1 MAKILPAGA
10 NVDLNLGKD
19 PMDRLVQ
26 TVDLA
31 LKVGGAFQQAQER
44 RQVKREQDALGVG
57 SLANELIN
65 KASSGAEIN
74 HALSLM
80 ENVDTSNLSAST
92 QSFYQAAKSSGNSR
106 LSQINEIQSL
116 GNEIATFV
124 TQPLID
130 GKTFTQ
136 LNKEEIVNYYNQT
149 NELDSAFEETMN
161 NLAKIKRFK
170 LLTEGSNNKN
180 MKFTGFG
187 GKQMSASEF
196 IVDVDN
202 YSSSKNVFIQ
212 ASVYDNEL
220 LPEEAIFV
228 MTGDRDSYNQ
238 RKKQRD
244 KEFQSFKKDYDAKI
258 KSINSTI
265 NQINTDALKNKNNY
279 TELVLNNENKQTFVS
294 SFGQLYP
301 DVSISTD
308 IDEAYEQATQYMTN
322 INLSPEELIKNLNQ
336 QKTALEG
343 ERLIVSKEAKG
354 WGFRYFEPIDVSM
367 FENANKDGGT
377 ADVGTS
383 FMDNFKKGVVPPD
396 IKITLPEL
404 KKYNFDNSTIK
415 TEDKKED
422 MPLNAG
428 TTSIITNVMKKYEG
442 INQDTNPN
450 LVEVNNLYA
459 IKFGDRAE
467 SYGAKDS
474 GIQASDGGTFASFNS
489 LEEAD
494 IAASKIVADM
504 LDKDAKGDLKTF
516 IGNYIGATPENPKTD
531 EINTRYNEI
540 VELSTAL
547 PKTEVKPLTSK
558 EINPKALDRAERMF
572 LNWKTTIE
580 KSIDSTKNK
589 IESIENKIA
598 QIEKNTKTKEGSLT
612 TKEKQVLKTKQ
623 KFKKQLKTL
632 KDDLRSE
639 TEKLKN
645 TDIDNWY
652 NNFATKLEVDRLI
665 KIGAGNPKQE
675 VEEDAF
681 LKGIADTKGI
691 PSLDEGIF
699 KTLYDELRPGSP
711 LRNR

>member
-80 ENVDTSNLSAST
+80 ENIDTSNLSAST

-238 RKKQRD
+238 RKNQRD
-244 KEFQSFKKDYDAKI
+244 KEFQSFKKDYDVKI

-301 DVSISTD
+301 DVPISTD

-367 FENANKDGGT
+367 FENANKDGNNNNENLDDGNQISKTTEDSLANQGVEPLNVETTEESEEKQRIRKEWNTYT
-377 ADVGTS
+377 AEQKNEYNNDFDTFYNKVTAPAGGETIDTNLNES
-383 FMDNFKKGVVPPD
+383 QLKQAKPQFKKWQ
-396 IKITLPEL
+396 
-404 KKYNFDNSTIK
+404 N
-415 TEDKKED
+415 
-422 MPLNAG
+422 
-428 TTSIITNVMKKYEG
+428 
-442 INQDTNPN
+442 
-450 LVEVNNLYA
+450 
-459 IKFGDRAE
+459 
-467 SYGAKDS
+467 
-474 GIQASDGGTFASFNS
+474 
-489 LEEAD
+489 
-494 IAASKIVADM
+494 
-504 LDKDAKGDLKTF
+504 
-516 IGNYIGATPENPKTD
+516 
-531 EINTRYNEI
+531 
-540 VELSTAL
+540 
-547 PKTEVKPLTSK
+547 
-558 EINPKALDRAERMF
+558 
-572 LNWKTTIE
+572 
-580 KSIDSTKNK
+580 
-589 IESIENKIA
+589 
-598 QIEKNTKTKEGSLT
+598 
-612 TKEKQVLKTKQ
+612 
-623 KFKKQLKTL
+623 
-632 KDDLRSE
+632 
-639 TEKLKN
+639 KLKN
-645 TDIDNWY
+645 EIAITKKNIKDRTREMNQMTSFNKKSLQIQKNKLSLQIKNLQDSLAKKENLLDTTDINVWFNTIASDMNVEQIKTGKSNAELVQNY
-652 NNFATKLEVDRLI
+652 FANK
-665 KIGAGNPKQE
+665 
-675 VEEDAF
+675 
-681 LKGIADTKGI
+681 
-691 PSLDEGIF
+691 
-699 KTLYDELRPGSP
+699 
-711 LRNR
+711 

>member
-80 ENVDTSNLSAST
+80 ENIDTSNLSAST

-238 RKKQRD
+238 RKNQRD
-244 KEFQSFKKDYDAKI
+244 KEFQSFKKDYDVKI

-301 DVSISTD
+301 DVPISTD

-367 FENANKDGGT
+367 FENANKDGNNNNENLDDGNQISKT
-377 ADVGTS
+377 
-383 FMDNFKKGVVPPD
+383 
-396 IKITLPEL
+396 
-404 KKYNFDNSTIK
+404 
-415 TEDKKED
+415 TEDSLANQDVE
-422 MPLNAG
+422 PLNVE
-428 TTSIITNVMKKYEG
+428 TTE
-442 INQDTNPN
+442 
-450 LVEVNNLYA
+450 
-459 IKFGDRAE
+459 E
-467 SYGAKDS
+467 S
-474 GIQASDGGTFASFNS
+474 
-489 LEEAD
+489 
-494 IAASKIVADM
+494 
-504 LDKDAKGDLKTF
+504 
-516 IGNYIGATPENPKTD
+516 
-531 EINTRYNEI
+531 
-540 VELSTAL
+540 
-547 PKTEVKPLTSK
+547 
-558 EINPKALDRAERMF
+558 
-572 LNWKTTIE
+572 
-580 KSIDSTKNK
+580 
-589 IESIENKIA
+589 
-598 QIEKNTKTKEGSLT
+598 
-612 TKEKQVLKTKQ
+612 KEKQRIRKEWNTYTAEQKNEYNNDFDTFYNKVTAPAGGETIDTNLNESQLKQAKPQ
-623 KFKKQLKTL
+623 FKKWQ
-632 KDDLRSE
+632 D
-639 TEKLKN
+639 KLKN
-645 TDIDNWY
+645 EIAITKKNIKDRTREMNQMTSFNKKSLQIQKNKLSLQIKNLQDSLAKKENLLDTTDINVWFNTIASDMNVEQIKTGKSNAELVQNY
-652 NNFATKLEVDRLI
+652 FANK
-665 KIGAGNPKQE
+665 
-675 VEEDAF
+675 
-681 LKGIADTKGI
+681 
-691 PSLDEGIF
+691 
-699 KTLYDELRPGSP
+699 
-711 LRNR
+711 

>member
-80 ENVDTSNLSAST
+80 ENIDTSNLSAST

-301 DVSISTD
+301 DVPISTD
-308 IDEAYEQATQYMTN
+308 INEAYEQATQYMTN

-367 FENANKDGGT
+367 FENANKDGDDNNESSDDGNQISKTTEDSLANQGVEPLNVETTEESEEKQRIRKEWNTYT
-377 ADVGTS
+377 AEQKNEYNNDFDTFYNKVTAPAGGETMDTNLNESQLKQAKPQFKEWQNKLKSQIAIIKEDIKDRTREMNQMTS
-383 FMDNFKKGVVPPD
+383 FNKKSLQIQKNKLSLQIKNLQDSLAKKENLLDTTD
-396 IKITLPEL
+396 INVWFNTIASDMSVEQ
-404 KKYNFDNSTIK
+404 IK
-415 TEDKKED
+415 TG
-422 MPLNAG
+422 MSNA
-428 TTSIITNVMKKYEG
+428 E
-442 INQDTNPN
+442 
-450 LVEVNNLYA
+450 LVQNY
-459 IKFGDRAE
+459 
-467 SYGAKDS
+467 
-474 GIQASDGGTFASFNS
+474 FA
-489 LEEAD
+489 
-494 IAASKIVADM
+494 
-504 LDKDAKGDLKTF
+504 
-516 IGNYIGATPENPKTD
+516 
-531 EINTRYNEI
+531 
-540 VELSTAL
+540 
-547 PKTEVKPLTSK
+547 
-558 EINPKALDRAERMF
+558 
-572 LNWKTTIE
+572 
-580 KSIDSTKNK
+580 NK
-589 IESIENKIA
+589 
-598 QIEKNTKTKEGSLT
+598 
-612 TKEKQVLKTKQ
+612 
-623 KFKKQLKTL
+623 
-632 KDDLRSE
+632 
-639 TEKLKN
+639 
-645 TDIDNWY
+645 
-652 NNFATKLEVDRLI
+652 
-665 KIGAGNPKQE
+665 
-675 VEEDAF
+675 
-681 LKGIADTKGI
+681 
-691 PSLDEGIF
+691 
-699 KTLYDELRPGSP
+699 
-711 LRNR
+711 

>member
-80 ENVDTSNLSAST
+80 ENIDTSNLSAST

-238 RKKQRD
+238 RKNQRD
-244 KEFQSFKKDYDAKI
+244 KEFQSFKKDYDVKI

-301 DVSISTD
+301 DVPISTD

-367 FENANKDGGT
+367 FENANKDGNNNNENLDDGNQISKTTEDSLANQDVEPLNVETTEESEEKQRIRKEWNTYT
-377 ADVGTS
+377 AEQKNEYNNDFDTFYNKVTAPAGGETIDTNLNES
-383 FMDNFKKGVVPPD
+383 QLKQAKPQFKKW
-396 IKITLPEL
+396 
-404 KKYNFDNSTIK
+404 
-415 TEDKKED
+415 
-422 MPLNAG
+422 
-428 TTSIITNVMKKYEG
+428 
-442 INQDTNPN
+442 QD
-450 LVEVNNLYA
+450 
-459 IKFGDRAE
+459 
-467 SYGAKDS
+467 
-474 GIQASDGGTFASFNS
+474 
-489 LEEAD
+489 
-494 IAASKIVADM
+494 
-504 LDKDAKGDLKTF
+504 
-516 IGNYIGATPENPKTD
+516 
-531 EINTRYNEI
+531 
-540 VELSTAL
+540 
-547 PKTEVKPLTSK
+547 
-558 EINPKALDRAERMF
+558 
-572 LNWKTTIE
+572 
-580 KSIDSTKNK
+580 
-589 IESIENKIA
+589 
-598 QIEKNTKTKEGSLT
+598 
-612 TKEKQVLKTKQ
+612 
-623 KFKKQLKTL
+623 
-632 KDDLRSE
+632 
-639 TEKLKN
+639 KLKN
-645 TDIDNWY
+645 EIAITKKNIKDRTREMNQMTSFNKKSLQIQKNKLSLQIKNLQDSLAKKENLLDTTDINVWFNTIASDMNVEQIKTGKSNAELVQNY
-652 NNFATKLEVDRLI
+652 FANK
-665 KIGAGNPKQE
+665 
-675 VEEDAF
+675 
-681 LKGIADTKGI
+681 
-691 PSLDEGIF
+691 
-699 KTLYDELRPGSP
+699 
-711 LRNR
+711 

>member
-80 ENVDTSNLSAST
+80 ENIDTSNLSAST

-301 DVSISTD
+301 DVPISTD

-367 FENANKDGGT
+367 FENANKDGNNNNENLDDGNQISKTTEDSLANQDVEPLNVETTEESEEKQRIRKEWNTYTTEQKNEYNNDFDTFYNKVT
-377 ADVGTS
+377 APAGGETIDTNLNES
-383 FMDNFKKGVVPPD
+383 QLKQAKPQFKKWQ
-396 IKITLPEL
+396 
-404 KKYNFDNSTIK
+404 N
-415 TEDKKED
+415 
-422 MPLNAG
+422 
-428 TTSIITNVMKKYEG
+428 
-442 INQDTNPN
+442 
-450 LVEVNNLYA
+450 
-459 IKFGDRAE
+459 
-467 SYGAKDS
+467 
-474 GIQASDGGTFASFNS
+474 
-489 LEEAD
+489 
-494 IAASKIVADM
+494 
-504 LDKDAKGDLKTF
+504 
-516 IGNYIGATPENPKTD
+516 
-531 EINTRYNEI
+531 
-540 VELSTAL
+540 
-547 PKTEVKPLTSK
+547 
-558 EINPKALDRAERMF
+558 
-572 LNWKTTIE
+572 
-580 KSIDSTKNK
+580 
-589 IESIENKIA
+589 
-598 QIEKNTKTKEGSLT
+598 
-612 TKEKQVLKTKQ
+612 
-623 KFKKQLKTL
+623 
-632 KDDLRSE
+632 
-639 TEKLKN
+639 KLKN
-645 TDIDNWY
+645 EIAITKKNIKDRTREMNQMTSFNKKSLQIQKNKLSLQIKNLQDSLAKKENLLDTTDINVWFNTIASDMNVEQIKTGKSNAELVQNY
-652 NNFATKLEVDRLI
+652 FANK
-665 KIGAGNPKQE
+665 
-675 VEEDAF
+675 
-681 LKGIADTKGI
+681 
-691 PSLDEGIF
+691 
-699 KTLYDELRPGSP
+699 
-711 LRNR
+711 

>member
-80 ENVDTSNLSAST
+80 ENIDTSNLSAST

-238 RKKQRD
+238 RKNQRD
-244 KEFQSFKKDYDAKI
+244 KEFQSFKKDYDVKI

-301 DVSISTD
+301 DVPISTD

-367 FENANKDGGT
+367 FENANKDGNNNNENLDDGNQISKTTEDSLANQDVEPLNVETTEESEEKQRIRKEWNTYTTEQKNEYNNDFDTFYNKVT
-377 ADVGTS
+377 APAGGETIDTNLNES
-383 FMDNFKKGVVPPD
+383 QLKQAKPQFKKW
-396 IKITLPEL
+396 
-404 KKYNFDNSTIK
+404 
-415 TEDKKED
+415 
-422 MPLNAG
+422 
-428 TTSIITNVMKKYEG
+428 
-442 INQDTNPN
+442 QD
-450 LVEVNNLYA
+450 
-459 IKFGDRAE
+459 
-467 SYGAKDS
+467 
-474 GIQASDGGTFASFNS
+474 
-489 LEEAD
+489 
-494 IAASKIVADM
+494 
-504 LDKDAKGDLKTF
+504 
-516 IGNYIGATPENPKTD
+516 
-531 EINTRYNEI
+531 
-540 VELSTAL
+540 
-547 PKTEVKPLTSK
+547 
-558 EINPKALDRAERMF
+558 
-572 LNWKTTIE
+572 
-580 KSIDSTKNK
+580 
-589 IESIENKIA
+589 
-598 QIEKNTKTKEGSLT
+598 
-612 TKEKQVLKTKQ
+612 
-623 KFKKQLKTL
+623 
-632 KDDLRSE
+632 
-639 TEKLKN
+639 KLKN
-645 TDIDNWY
+645 EIAITKKNIKDRTREMNQMTSFNKKSLQIQKNKLSLQIKNLQDSLAKKENLLDTTDINVWFNTIASDMNVEQIKTGKSNAELVQNY
-652 NNFATKLEVDRLI
+652 FANK
-665 KIGAGNPKQE
+665 
-675 VEEDAF
+675 
-681 LKGIADTKGI
+681 
-691 PSLDEGIF
+691 
-699 KTLYDELRPGSP
+699 
-711 LRNR
+711 

>member
-80 ENVDTSNLSAST
+80 ENIDTSNLSAST

-238 RKKQRD
+238 RKNQRD
-244 KEFQSFKKDYDAKI
+244 KEFQSFKKDYDVKI

-301 DVSISTD
+301 DVPISTD

-367 FENANKDGGT
+367 FENANKDGNNNNENLDDGNQISKT
-377 ADVGTS
+377 
-383 FMDNFKKGVVPPD
+383 
-396 IKITLPEL
+396 
-404 KKYNFDNSTIK
+404 
-415 TEDKKED
+415 TEDSLANQDVE
-422 MPLNAG
+422 PLNVE
-428 TTSIITNVMKKYEG
+428 TTE
-442 INQDTNPN
+442 
-450 LVEVNNLYA
+450 
-459 IKFGDRAE
+459 E
-467 SYGAKDS
+467 S
-474 GIQASDGGTFASFNS
+474 
-489 LEEAD
+489 
-494 IAASKIVADM
+494 
-504 LDKDAKGDLKTF
+504 
-516 IGNYIGATPENPKTD
+516 
-531 EINTRYNEI
+531 
-540 VELSTAL
+540 
-547 PKTEVKPLTSK
+547 
-558 EINPKALDRAERMF
+558 
-572 LNWKTTIE
+572 
-580 KSIDSTKNK
+580 
-589 IESIENKIA
+589 
-598 QIEKNTKTKEGSLT
+598 
-612 TKEKQVLKTKQ
+612 KEKQRIRKEWNTYTTEQKNEYNNDFDTFYNKVTAPAGGETIDTNLNESQLKQAKPQ
-623 KFKKQLKTL
+623 FKKWQ
-632 KDDLRSE
+632 D
-639 TEKLKN
+639 KLKN
-645 TDIDNWY
+645 EIAITKKNIKDRTREMNQMTSFNKKSLQIQKNKLSLQIKNLQDSLAKKENLLDTTDINVWFNTIASDMNVEQIKTGKSNAELVQNY
-652 NNFATKLEVDRLI
+652 FANK
-665 KIGAGNPKQE
+665 
-675 VEEDAF
+675 
-681 LKGIADTKGI
+681 
-691 PSLDEGIF
+691 
-699 KTLYDELRPGSP
+699 
-711 LRNR
+711 

>member
-80 ENVDTSNLSAST
+80 ENIDTSNLSAST

-238 RKKQRD
+238 RKNQRD
-244 KEFQSFKKDYDAKI
+244 KEFQSFKKDYDVKI

-301 DVSISTD
+301 DVPISTD

-367 FENANKDGGT
+367 FENANKDGNNNNENLDDGNQISKTTEDSLANQGVEPLNVETTEESEEKQRIRKEWNTYT
-377 ADVGTS
+377 AEQKNEYNNDFDTFYNKVTAPAGGETIDTNLNES
-383 FMDNFKKGVVPPD
+383 QLKQAKPQFKKW
-396 IKITLPEL
+396 
-404 KKYNFDNSTIK
+404 
-415 TEDKKED
+415 
-422 MPLNAG
+422 
-428 TTSIITNVMKKYEG
+428 
-442 INQDTNPN
+442 QD
-450 LVEVNNLYA
+450 
-459 IKFGDRAE
+459 
-467 SYGAKDS
+467 
-474 GIQASDGGTFASFNS
+474 
-489 LEEAD
+489 
-494 IAASKIVADM
+494 
-504 LDKDAKGDLKTF
+504 
-516 IGNYIGATPENPKTD
+516 
-531 EINTRYNEI
+531 
-540 VELSTAL
+540 
-547 PKTEVKPLTSK
+547 
-558 EINPKALDRAERMF
+558 
-572 LNWKTTIE
+572 
-580 KSIDSTKNK
+580 
-589 IESIENKIA
+589 
-598 QIEKNTKTKEGSLT
+598 
-612 TKEKQVLKTKQ
+612 
-623 KFKKQLKTL
+623 
-632 KDDLRSE
+632 
-639 TEKLKN
+639 KLKN
-645 TDIDNWY
+645 EIAITKKNIKDRTREMNQMTSFNKKSLQIQKNKLSLQIKNLQDSLAKKENLLDTTDINVWFNTIASDMNVEQIKTGKSNAELVQNY
-652 NNFATKLEVDRLI
+652 FANK
-665 KIGAGNPKQE
+665 
-675 VEEDAF
+675 
-681 LKGIADTKGI
+681 
-691 PSLDEGIF
+691 
-699 KTLYDELRPGSP
+699 
-711 LRNR
+711 